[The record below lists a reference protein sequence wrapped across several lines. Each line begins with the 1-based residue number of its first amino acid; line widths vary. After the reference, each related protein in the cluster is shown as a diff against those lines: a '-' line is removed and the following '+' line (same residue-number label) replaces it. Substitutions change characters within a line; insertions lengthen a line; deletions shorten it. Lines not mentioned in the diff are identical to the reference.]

1 MGQEIV
7 KDFGCDKRRLLAIIF
22 YCFGRNLELCENAA
36 SRIEMINC
44 KQFAVFIIT
53 LKKSEKKSTTLEV
66 DTDED
71 FVFESEVDSDEDLVF
86 ESTNICLGRSR
97 SSKG

>member
-1 MGQEIV
+1 MRECGEPYRN
-7 KDFGCDKRRLLAIIF
+7 DKLQTVCSI
-22 YCFGRNLELCENAA
+22 YHYP
-36 SRIEMINC
+36 
-44 KQFAVFIIT
+44 
-53 LKKSEKKSTTLEV
+53 KKIRKKSTTLEV